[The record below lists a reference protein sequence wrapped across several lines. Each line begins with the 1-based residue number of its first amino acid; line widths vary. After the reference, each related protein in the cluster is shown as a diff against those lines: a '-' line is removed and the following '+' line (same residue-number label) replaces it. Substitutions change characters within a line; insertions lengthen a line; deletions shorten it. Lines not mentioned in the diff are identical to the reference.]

1 MLLVQVAK
9 GAPLGD
15 AENVVVDKR
24 VGIFKRVAGEVEE
37 EREGGGVCKSGAKV
51 GEKKGFFPSSSCS
64 SALDGLSS
72 VWTEKTDGRK

>member
-37 EREGGGVCKSGAKV
+37 EREGGGV
-51 GEKKGFFPSSSCS
+51 
-64 SALDGLSS
+64 
-72 VWTEKTDGRK
+72 